1 MKADAKV
8 EVDLE
13 AAEELLV
20 TRADFL
26 HALKNDVKP
35 ALGSAED
42 LLQVPK
48 QINLCMDLMELVCT
62 QGFLL
67 RGIVD
72 WGSEIGSILADG
84 ELLLQQAAST
94 SGPGLVSILI
104 EVQLLSFHYHGPN

>member
-26 HALKNDVKP
+26 HALKHDVKP

-42 LLQVPK
+42 LLQVLY
-48 QINLCMDLMELVCT
+48 ISVLVSPFKIPT
-62 QGFLL
+62 QGFLS

-72 WGSEIGSILADG
+72 WSPEIGSILADG
-84 ELLLQQAAST
+84 ELLLQQAASL

-104 EVQLLSFHYHGPN
+104 EVQK